1 MRAFWNLPIRAQAIP
16 KHAFR
21 FLWTFKKYENT
32 KK

>member
-1 MRAFWNLPIRAQAIP
+1 MRAFWNLPIRAQAI
-16 KHAFR
+16 HAFR